1 MGIEA
6 KLLAK
11 GKRDELGSRLS
22 TRKVVSLFRGE
33 ENCQRGHP
41 ESCMFEQE
49 LIEIGVT
56 VQNRGYGRRKMYP
69 IALILAPTRE
79 LASQIYDEARKVTT
93 HLHAS
98 THTHIHA
105 SLHMH
110 ASKHTHTFT
119 SHIYVC
125 VPSHTLVDSLD
136 LTFQAEVCIN
146 PECVCCVHK

>member
-22 TRKVVSLFRGE
+22 TRKVVSLFHGE

-98 THTHIHA
+98 THAHTYTCKLTHACKQAHA
-105 SLHMH
+105 
-110 ASKHTHTFT
+110 HTH
-119 SHIYVC
+119 SHHIYMYAC
-125 VPSHTLVDSLD
+125 H
-136 LTFQAEVCIN
+136 LT
-146 PECVCCVHK
+146 PL